1 MYAPRPLPTLAIL
14 DQSHRAFLLAPARR
28 SHWCAAVKQQKRRA
42 VPDKSPVRKLVVLVG
57 EAPDWQPELGMLLN
71 REGYATDRVAQ
82 LEAVPAM
89 LDGGAVQAL
98 FLAAGPLAASDL
110 LLLRRIREVSP
121 RTAVVV
127 VTRTPTDPDL
137 KRAFESGATAF
148 LSWPISTDAVRHAI
162 HRGTLLAS
170 AASGP

>member
-1 MYAPRPLPTLAIL
+1 M
-14 DQSHRAFLLAPARR
+14 
-28 SHWCAAVKQQKRRA
+28 
-42 VPDKSPVRKLVVLVG
+42 LVG
-57 EAPDWQPELGMLLN
+57 EAPDWQAELGILLN

-82 LEAVPAM
+82 LESVPAM

-98 FLAAGPLAASDL
+98 FLAAGPLGASDL

-162 HRGTLLAS
+162 DRGTVLAS
-170 AASGP
+170 AASRP